1 MDVWFHR
8 LLAPPSLV
16 EGVQS
21 RTAIMLHAILMSAMV
36 LLVFLFAVHIPFVAA
51 NKPAATAACTVWLG
65 ATLFSWWLKSRG
77 MIRAASILHCSV
89 LYLLGAIVAVLSP
102 AVQLMLLIP
111 AVMHWGVLLGLRA
124 AAAAGALGIGLAFFL
139 ALGGREALGLPI
151 VFHSPPLAVATL
163 FVMPLLLTIVPVAL
177 YVNLQRRAFASL
189 SDELSTRRVA
199 EAKLQEAN
207 EALEAKVQ
215 ARTAELELTN
225 TELTAFS
232 QRAAHDIRGAI
243 GQVTGFVGLALATPT
258 VKADERTSLHLT
270 RATEAGRN
278 LAQLVDSLL
287 SLATLG
293 AKAIKWGRVDL
304 DMVVGGIRN
313 ELAIANSDRNIT
325 WDIGTL
331 GECAGD
337 LVLLRT
343 VFQNLLGNAVKFT
356 RQRPDASIVIH
367 RVERVDG
374 LAEIVITDNGVGF
387 DMSHAERVFAGFQRL
402 HSSAKF
408 EGHGIGLASA
418 RKIVLM
424 HGGSIEVAAS
434 EDAGAT
440 FRVLL
445 PTQMPK
451 G

>member
-1 MDVWFHR
+1 MDVWLQR

-16 EGVQS
+16 EGAQS

-51 NKPAATAACTVWLG
+51 NKPAAMVACTSWLG
-65 ATLFSWWLKSRG
+65 ATLLSWWLKSRG
-77 MIRAASILHCSV
+77 LIRAASVLHCSV
-89 LYLLGAIVAVLSP
+89 LYLLGAVVAVFSP

-111 AVMHWGVLLGLRA
+111 AVMHWGVLLGLRTA
-124 AAAAGALGIGLAFFL
+124 AVAGALSIGLAFFL

-151 VFHSPPLAVATL
+151 VFNSPPLAVAAL

-189 SDELSTRRVA
+189 SDELRARRLA
-199 EAKLQEAN
+199 ESKLQEAN

-215 ARTAELELTN
+215 ARTAELRRANE
-225 TELTAFS
+225 ELTAFS

-243 GQVTGFVGLALATPT
+243 GQVTGFVGLALATPI
-258 VKADERTSLHLT
+258 VKSDERTSMHLA

-293 AKAIKWGRVDL
+293 AKAIKWSHIDL
-304 DMVVGGIRN
+304 DMLVGGIRDD
-313 ELAIANSDRNIT
+313 LAMANPDRGIE
-325 WDIGTL
+325 WEIGAL
-331 GECAGD
+331 GDCAGD

-356 RQRPDASIVIH
+356 RHRPDASIAVR
-367 RVERVDG
+367 RVERNDG
-374 LAEIVITDNGVGF
+374 LAEIVIADNGVGF
-387 DMSHAERVFAGFQRL
+387 DMSHVERVFAGFQRL

-408 EGHGIGLASA
+408 EGHGIGLASS

-424 HGGSIEVAAS
+424 HGGSIEVASS
-434 EDAGAT
+434 EDSGAT

-445 PTQMPK
+445 PTQAPE
-451 G
+451 